1 MRDIIRRML
10 LFVSSAITHVKHVVR
25 THITAHHVKQV
36 IIGLPHQPAV
46 TSAHAMMV
54 SMTLV
59 YIVTVNLAQECAR
72 SVRGQ
77 PHQTALGAIP
87 P

>member
-1 MRDIIRRML
+1 ML
-10 LFVSSAITHVKHVVR
+10 LFVSSAIIHVKHVVR

-36 IIGLPHQPAV
+36 IIDLPHQPAV
-46 TSAHAMMV
+46 TSAHAIMV

-59 YIVTVNLAQECAR
+59 YIVTANLAQECAR
-72 SVRGQ
+72 SVPGQ
-77 PHQTALGAIP
+77 PHQTALGVIP